1 MIVISRK
8 QQPGMKVNPHTT
20 FKAEGWESAILSGNG
35 AWATPWGPVHALA
48 TKQDG
53 KGCWIICQLDLHNR
67 SKINPVAKLLA
78 TKMLEPHQTRQMG
91 SPA

>member
-1 MIVISRK
+1 
-8 QQPGMKVNPHTT
+8 
-20 FKAEGWESAILSGNG
+20 
-35 AWATPWGPVHALA
+35 VHALA

-67 SKINPVAKLLA
+67 TKINPVAKLLA
-78 TKMLEPHQTRQMG
+78 TKMLEPHPTRQMG